1 MGVNKTTPATLHL
14 AISTGPSDGAT
25 IAALRLADRA
35 IARGSRVSVYA
46 FGEGARVAAEGSA
59 TADHVRAL
67 LRTGVHG
74 GLLSWVVDRQAL
86 STCAARNQVP
96 GVIEGDGGDLWHFVR
111 DADVSLG
118 VSR

>member
-1 MGVNKTTPATLHL
+1 MKTLHL
-14 AISTGPSDGAT
+14 ALSTGPTDGAT

-35 IARGSRVSVYA
+35 VARGSRVSVYA
-46 FGEGARVAAEGSA
+46 YGEGVRVGAEGSA

-67 LRTGVHG
+67 VREGVHG
-74 GLLSWVVDRQAL
+74 GRVSWVVDRQAL

-96 GVIEGDGGDLWHFVR
+96 GVVDGDGGDLWRFVR
-111 DADVSLG
+111 DADVALG